1 MLSGLSSLRVT
12 KNHLFCQDL
21 GSFSF
26 TRLGSNQDSKKVHRL
41 AGN

>member
-1 MLSGLSSLRVT
+1 MLLGLSSLRVT
-12 KNHLFCQDL
+12 KNHCFCQDL

-41 AGN
+41 AGH